1 MTHMSVSPLATGAQL
16 TNALHTLGVKFIIGG
31 NYTEETLHKHPPRLI
46 AALAGSKEAR
56 LRLAL
61 IPLFLEHPEFAAYV
75 RPVAANLNA
84 STRLTLQCY
93 YCAAVWLQQEYQA
106 RLESI
111 LGSKPSLPDH
121 FSRELGL
128 QQTLNDPEP
137 NLQML
142 AERHQVLSGEKV
154 NWLGTYRHAAQVWLK
169 GLENRN
175 A

>member
-1 MTHMSVSPLATGAQL
+1 MSDPSVSTGAQL
-16 TNALHTLGVKFIIGG
+16 TDALHALGLKFILGG
-31 NYTEETLHKHPPRLI
+31 RSTNGSLHKQPARLI

-84 STRLTLQCY
+84 SARLTLQCY
-93 YCAAVWLQQEYQA
+93 YCAAVWLQREYQA

-128 QQTLNDPEP
+128 QQTLVDPEP

-154 NWLGTYRHAAQVWLK
+154 NWLGTYQHAAQVWLR